1 MGFYDH
7 PAFQGI
13 NKNFLL
19 SLERQFNALQG
30 KGSNEIMMA
39 LINIS
44 AEAKKYNVTMT
55 PAQQQVLM
63 QHLRSN
69 LPANKRSQF
78 DAVINLVM
86 QQQNK

>member
-7 PAFQGI
+7 PAFQGLD
-13 NKNFLL
+13 KNFLL
-19 SLERQFNALQG
+19 SLERKLNGLRG
-30 KGSNEIMMA
+30 KSSNEVLATLMA
-39 LINIS
+39 IS
-44 AEAKKYNVTMT
+44 TEAQRYNVNLS

-78 DAVINLVM
+78 DAIINLM
-86 QQQNK
+86 MNNNKG

>member
-7 PAFQGI
+7 PAFQGLD
-13 NKNFLL
+13 KNFLL
-19 SLERQFNALQG
+19 SLERKLNGLHG
-30 KGSNEIMMA
+30 KNSNEVLTTLMT
-39 LINIS
+39 IS
-44 AEAKKYNVTMT
+44 TEAQKYNVNLS

-78 DAVINLVM
+78 DAIITMMMNN
-86 QQQNK
+86 NKN